1 MKTTVYT
8 RVGDFGWEAYAFAL
22 DAKVS
27 DASELKL
34 EIAPPRQEKRA
45 GVIKAVTSDG
55 DVTRIEVE
63 PFAYNRA
70 EYTLSGGGVSVTRAD
85 VADTVIDGL
94 DGFEAKE
101 ENGVIYRL
109 YSPKAKGPRPL
120 VLFLHGGGECGSD
133 NLLQMV
139 GTIGAIKIAADYP
152 DVYVMAPQAPGGMI
166 DFSKGQVPNMNAPFA
181 LTDQKGE
188 RGWHRKYLAAVCD
201 LIREMIDDGK
211 VNPDRI
217 YVTGMSMG
225 GAGTLRMLSVGSGL
239 FAAAAPIC
247 PSMTPETFGILS
259 SLTETKIWVSCA
271 YVDHTIYRHK
281 YIVDGI
287 LALRDAGNPDA
298 HLTIYSPE
306 ELAAYGIATDP
317 DMPLQ
322 AKFGANHACWILTY
336 HNEHHIMDWLMSQS
350 K

>member
-1 MKTTVYT
+1 MKVTAYT
-8 RVGDFGWEAYAFAL
+8 RTGNFGWEAYAFAV
-22 DAKVS
+22 DTKIA
-27 DASELKL
+27 DASELTL
-34 EIAPPRQEKRA
+34 TYQQPRQEEKTA
-45 GVIKAVTSDG
+45 AIKSASFDG
-55 DVTRIEVE
+55 EVTRIEVE
-63 PFAYNRA
+63 PFLYNRT
-70 EYTLSGGGVSVTRAD
+70 EFTVKGGGISFSRAD
-85 VADTVIDGL
+85 LADTVIDGL
-94 DGFEAKE
+94 DAFEPRKD
-101 ENGVIYRL
+101 NGVIYRL
-109 YSPKAKGPRPL
+109 YTPKAKGPRPM
-120 VLFLHGGGECGSD
+120 VLFLHGGGECGDD

-139 GTIGAIKIAADYP
+139 GTVGAIKLAEDYP
-152 DVYVMAPQAPGGMI
+152 DMYVMAPQAPGGMI
-166 DFSKGQVPNMNAPFA
+166 DFSKGLVPNMNAPFA

-188 RGWHRKYLAAVCD
+188 RGWHRKYLSAICD
-201 LIREMIDDGK
+201 IIREMIDDGK

-247 PSMTPETFGILS
+247 PSMTPETFGILC

-298 HLTIYSPE
+298 RLTIYSPE

-317 DMPLQ
+317 DMPLRE
-322 AKFGANHACWILTY
+322 KFSANHACWILTY
-336 HNEHHIMDWLMSQS
+336 NNEHHIMDWLMSQT